1 MIRLTWCTLI
11 GLLIG
16 LQGLLARERPSWELG
31 IIHTAGQLPHYTGS
45 NHYYQRSINLPYG
58 ILRSEQVDVSGA
70 PKLFTD
76 FTPDLRLEMA
86 FGAELPVESDDL
98 NDLPPPGA
106 DGSSDKVIRTKNY
119 TRRGMEDIQALIGI
133 GLNLDWYLGEHVTV
147 DFPLLSK
154 STLGGGFRYAG
165 NSFAPGVSVDAFDRD
180 SNYALALGVSWE
192 YGDENFNRTYYGVEA
207 NNTLPDRPA
216 YTPSAGL
223 ISFNE
228 NLHFTAQFT
237 RSLYLFVLRYRRGLE
252 NSVVQDSP
260 LVVVNKNEGWVFG
273 IILALAASDAS
284 VTRRK

>member
-1 MIRLTWCTLI
+1 MIRLIWCTLI

-16 LQGLLARERPSWELG
+16 SPSLSARERPRWELG
-31 IIHTAGQLPHYTGS
+31 ILHAAGQLPHYTGS

-58 ILRSEQVDVSGA
+58 ILRSEQIDVSGV
-70 PKLFTD
+70 PRLFTD

-98 NDLPPPGA
+98 NELPPPGA

-133 GLNLDWYLGEHVTV
+133 GLTLDWYLGDHVTI

-154 STLGGGFRYAG
+154 STLGGGFRYVG
-165 NSFAPGVSVDAFDRD
+165 NSFAPGISVDAFDRD

-192 YGDENFNRTYYGVEA
+192 YGDENFNRTYYEVKA
-207 NNTLPDRPA
+207 DDALPGRPT
-216 YTPSAGL
+216 YSPSAGL
-223 ISFNE
+223 ISRNE
-228 NLHFTAQFT
+228 NLRFVAQVT
-237 RSLYLFVLRYRRGLE
+237 RRLYFFALQYRRVLE
-252 NSVVQDSP
+252 NSVVRDSP
-260 LVVVNKNEGWVFG
+260 LVVVNKNEGWAFG

>member
-133 GLNLDWYLGEHVTV
+133 GLNLY
-147 DFPLLSK
+147 K
-154 STLGGGFRYAG
+154 
-165 NSFAPGVSVDAFDRD
+165 
-180 SNYALALGVSWE
+180 
-192 YGDENFNRTYYGVEA
+192 
-207 NNTLPDRPA
+207 
-216 YTPSAGL
+216 
-223 ISFNE
+223 
-228 NLHFTAQFT
+228 
-237 RSLYLFVLRYRRGLE
+237 
-252 NSVVQDSP
+252 
-260 LVVVNKNEGWVFG
+260 
-273 IILALAASDAS
+273 
-284 VTRRK
+284 

>member
-16 LQGLLARERPSWELG
+16 SQSLSARERPRWELG
-31 IIHTAGQLPHYTGS
+31 VIHAAGQLPHYTGS

-58 ILRSEQVDVSGA
+58 ILRSEQVDVSGV
-70 PKLFTD
+70 PRLFTD

-98 NDLPPPGA
+98 NELPPSGA
-106 DGSSDKVIRTKNY
+106 DGSSEKVIRTKNY

-133 GLNLDWYLGEHVTV
+133 GLTLDWYLGEHVTV

-165 NSFAPGVSVDAFDRD
+165 NSFAPGISVDAFDRD
-180 SNYALALGVSWE
+180 SDYALAFGISWE
-192 YGDENFNRTYYGVEA
+192 YGDENFNRTYYGVKA
-207 NNTLPDRPA
+207 DDALSDRPA

-228 NLHFTAQFT
+228 NLRFAAQFT
-237 RSLYLFVLRYRRGLE
+237 RSLYFFVLRYRRVLE
-252 NSVVQDSP
+252 NSAVQESP